1 MVQLS
6 KQYLCNFDDEMQDE
20 IRVLKIITNILSH
33 QASALHEQVEEGEI
47 EIDQP
52 EEGRTTQRRRTG
64 DFEDEVM
71 GGPSSDE

>member
-1 MVQLS
+1 
-6 KQYLCNFDDEMQDE
+6 MQDE

-33 QASALHEQVEEGEI
+33 QASALQKQIDEGEI

-64 DFEDEVM
+64 DFED
-71 GGPSSDE
+71 